1 MAYGPAEADHPN
13 GTTAWAVVVAGG
25 SGARFGGYKQFML
38 LAGREVVEWSLEAAA
53 RACAGVVLVVPA
65 DWVEKYSGR
74 ADHVVAGGPTRAA
87 SVRAGL
93 EVIPNDAQVV
103 VVHDAV
109 RPLASQRT
117 WASVIAAIE
126 EGADGA
132 VPCVPVL
139 DTIKQRQEDGKLMT
153 LDRARL
159 LAVQTPQ
166 AFSAASLRAAHA
178 GQGEATDDA
187 ALVEAMGGRVVSVA
201 GEPSNIKVTAPP
213 DLALAEM
220 LLSLNPA
227 PDAPDGPGAP

>member
-1 MAYGPAEADHPN
+1 
-13 GTTAWAVVVAGG
+13 
-25 SGARFGGYKQFML
+25 
-38 LAGREVVEWSLEAAA
+38 
-53 RACAGVVLVVPA
+53 A

-74 ADHVVAGGPTRAA
+74 ADQVVAGGPTRAA

-93 EVIPNDAQVV
+93 RLVPNDAQVV

-109 RPLASQRT
+109 RPLASLRT

-139 DTIKQRQEDGKLMT
+139 DTIKQRQDDGKLMT

-178 GQGEATDDA
+178 GGGEATDDA
-187 ALVEAMGGRVVSVA
+187 ALVEAMGGRVVSVE
-201 GEPSNIKVTAPP
+201 GEPSNIKVTAPD
-213 DLALAEM
+213 DLVFAEM
-220 LLSLNPA
+220 LLSLKPE
-227 PDAPDGPGAP
+227 PGAP